1 MGIAYDHLFLIDMV
15 APSATSQKPT
25 ASTKDILLDFMAS
38 GTSLFLFLI
47 SIFLTLYLTSFF
59 IYHVYPTFRLII

>member
-1 MGIAYDHLFLIDMV
+1 
-15 APSATSQKPT
+15 
-25 ASTKDILLDFMAS
+25 LLDFMAS